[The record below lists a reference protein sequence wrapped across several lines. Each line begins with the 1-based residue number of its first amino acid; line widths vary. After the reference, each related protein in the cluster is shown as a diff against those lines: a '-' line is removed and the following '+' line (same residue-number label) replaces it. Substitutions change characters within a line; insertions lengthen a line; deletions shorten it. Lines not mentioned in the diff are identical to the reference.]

1 MFSFAVLELLH
12 IQLLETVCRFVLYN
26 ICCFGW
32 RGMMGQQREQV
43 SSEHEY
49 THNIHYKLVYRPVE
63 SSYSQVHYIDDVA

>member
-1 MFSFAVLELLH
+1 
-12 IQLLETVCRFVLYN
+12 
-26 ICCFGW
+26 
-32 RGMMGQQREQV
+32 MGQQREQV